1 VAFQQIAWQGLI
13 IPKFIAAFMEQ
24 GNCELHDNIE
34 KNHAVSI
41 LHEDFPPTKLVMY
54 DRLPQKAFFEYNLTE

>member
-1 VAFQQIAWQGLI
+1 
-13 IPKFIAAFMEQ
+13 MEQ